1 MKKYRRILVMAV
13 CVLGMSL
20 SLKAQVPERP
30 PVQRLVND
38 FAGLLT
44 PGQQEWLEAELVGID
59 DSTSNQIC
67 VVTVA
72 DLQGEDI
79 NMAAQQLLSSWGVGT
94 ARNNNGVVLLVE
106 HTPGLP
112 GGQVAI
118 SVGYGLEGALTDALS
133 KRIIMND
140 IIPFFREDRYFDGI
154 SAGVSSIRAAAMGE
168 YNTAREGADKS
179 AGAVAFLTLFFIL
192 LFFILIIYIANK
204 RKGPTNLGGS
214 NRKGPSMLELM
225 ILANLLGGR
234 SRGGSGTGGFGGGF
248 GGGGFG
254 GGGFGGFGGGLGGG
268 GGASGSW

>member
-1 MKKYRRILVMAV
+1 M
-13 CVLGMSL
+13 
-20 SLKAQVPERP
+20 
-30 PVQRLVND
+30 
-38 FAGLLT
+38 
-44 PGQQEWLEAELVGID
+44 
-59 DSTSNQIC
+59 
-67 VVTVA
+67 
-72 DLQGEDI
+72 
-79 NMAAQQLLSSWGVGT
+79 
-94 ARNNNGVVLLVE
+94 VE

-118 SVGYGLEGALTDALS
+118 SAGYGLEGVLTDALS
-133 KRIIMND
+133 KRIITSDM
-140 IIPFFREDRYFDGI
+140 IPLFREDRYYEGI
-154 SAGVSSIRAAAMGE
+154 RAGVNSIREVAIGE
-168 YNTAREGADKS
+168 YNTAREGNDKT
-179 AGAVAFLTLFFIL
+179 AGVVAVLTLFFIL

-225 ILANLLGGR
+225 ILTNLLGGR

>member
-1 MKKYRRILVMAV
+1 MKRSRRILFMAV
-13 CVLGMSL
+13 CVLGVSL
-20 SLKAQVPERP
+20 SLEAQVPERP
-30 PVQRLVND
+30 AVQRLVND
-38 FAGLLT
+38 FAGLFT
-44 PGQQEWLEAELVGID
+44 PAEKESLETELVGID

-67 VVTVA
+67 VVTVS

-79 NMAAQQLLSSWGVGT
+79 NMAAQQVLVGWGVGT

-118 SVGYGLEGALTDALS
+118 SVGYGLEGVLTDALS
-133 KRIIMND
+133 KRIITYDM
-140 IIPFFREDRYFDGI
+140 IPFFREDRYYEGI
-154 SAGVSSIRAAAMGE
+154 RAGINSIRAVVVGE
-168 YNTAREGADKS
+168 YNTAREGNDKT
-179 AGAVAFLTLFFIL
+179 AGAVAVLTLLSIL
-192 LFFILIIYIANK
+192 LFFFLIIYIANK

-234 SRGGSGTGGFGGGF
+234 SRGGFGTGGFGGGF